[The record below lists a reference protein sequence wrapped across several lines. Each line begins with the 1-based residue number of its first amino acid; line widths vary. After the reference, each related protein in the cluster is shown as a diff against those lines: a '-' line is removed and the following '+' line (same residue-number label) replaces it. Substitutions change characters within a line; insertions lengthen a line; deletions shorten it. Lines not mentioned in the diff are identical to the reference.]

1 MMASVFLGLLVGVIG
16 TFTGLGGGIIMVPL
30 LPVLLGATQK
40 EAIATSLCVVFLNGM
55 QLTYLAFRKKNLDL
69 RFVLPIALI
78 GIMTAYFSS
87 LLVYRFSN
95 YSLRLF
101 LVCIMA
107 LVIYVLLRPPKFDF
121 HKGKNLFRYSV
132 GAFSGLVS
140 GLTGLG
146 GGIVLGP
153 LLLAGRA
160 IHHQQLTS
168 TTSFVSMCFA
178 GIATITHMAL
188 NPPSMLSWGPILWQS
203 ALFIFVPALLIT
215 KILYPMQAKLTE
227 VQRRKLLLLFSLVL
241 FLKSVV
247 SLISNP

>member
-1 MMASVFLGLLVGVIG
+1 MIASIFLGLLVGVIG

-30 LPVLLGATQK
+30 LPVLLGASQK

-55 QLTYLAFRKKNLDL
+55 QLSFLALRKKNLDIK
-69 RFVLPIALI
+69 FVLPIALI

-87 LLVYRFSN
+87 LMIYQFTN
-95 YSLRLF
+95 YSLRIF
-101 LVCIMA
+101 LVCIMVM
-107 LVIYVLLRPPKFDF
+107 VIYVLIRPPKFDF
-121 HKGKNLFRYSV
+121 HKGKNIFRYSV

-178 GIATITHMAL
+178 GVATFTHMAL
-188 NPPSMLSWGPILWQS
+188 NPPTMESWGPILWQS
-203 ALFIFVPALLIT
+203 ALLIFVPALVIT
-215 KILYPMQAKLTE
+215 KILYPLQTKLSE
-227 VQRRKLLLLFSLVL
+227 VQRRKLLLLFSVVL

-247 SLISNP
+247 SLVSSS